1 MPAELDETRSHA
13 HASVQ
18 QATICSASSP
28 SVVKASSKASRKAST
43 LEHTQAYNKPL
54 SAPQHLRQWQS

>member
-1 MPAELDETRSHA
+1 MPAELDKTLSHA

-28 SVVKASSKASRKAST
+28 SVVKASKASSKAST
-43 LEHTQAYNKPL
+43 LEHTQAYTKPL
-54 SAPQHLRQWQS
+54 SAPLHLRQW